1 MDVLSAYHGIA
12 SGSPCVVPSRES
24 ISPPPQINSLD
35 DNNNNNNNNN
45 NNSYNN
51 NKDNNNDNSNNNN
64 DLEGK
69 TGLPGEKP
77 LGANVRT
84 DNKLNPHMASTL
96 GFEPGPH
103 SCEASALTTAP
114 SLAPRYYNFLCF
126 SVF

>member
-12 SGSPCVVPSRES
+12 SGSHCVVPSRES
-24 ISPPPQINSLD
+24 ISPPPQINSLY

-45 NNSYNN
+45 NN
-51 NKDNNNDNSNNNN
+51 DNNNN

-77 LGANVRT
+77 LGANERT

-126 SVF
+126 